1 MKIDRIYI
9 EAFGGLKKFTLKLSE
24 GFNTVYGQNENGK
37 STVMAFIKMM
47 FYGSEQR
54 QSSDLSKSTRRRYTP
69 WDGSKMAGS
78 IDFEHTGKRYR
89 LEREFG
95 ASNSTDKLTLYDL
108 DMGTRQSVAGNIGQ
122 EFFGI
127 SASAFERSVFVGQFG
142 AEESDSAAEGEIN
155 AKLSNI
161 AVTGDGDASYQTV
174 FERLEDARFD
184 LVSKSGKVG
193 RLIKNRALLSEL
205 NSRLNNCE
213 EQRKKRA
220 LTENEAKQLDSEI
233 KELEKRYSELK
244 KIIDS
249 EQDIRNAHKL
259 REMLSLKDELDNL
272 NKTLKLS
279 DGGLIDEMF
288 VRKLEF
294 CISKTD
300 ALEQKIAAK
309 HSESETL
316 KKSIELAEHPTAE
329 ITPQKSE
336 ELKNEISALNNSKET
351 ILSKI
356 EEKEKLISEYENGS
370 ENSAVTRKSVNPLL
384 LISSAVILLLTVCCF
399 FVLKSII
406 YGSVSAVVC
415 VLLFILSFT
424 LNPSYKRKAAA
435 LENEKTLILEDIDS
449 LKRQLSETE
458 ILCEQAV
465 TRLNTI
471 EAALSSNSSL
481 ISHQKSLLSECL
493 SAISADTLARNEE
506 LEKLFEL
513 FGRYRNISSL
523 DEIKSELDQ
532 IRAKA
537 QEQKELKQRLN
548 YIVKDLDNISYED
561 AEKRLSSM
569 SESNCGETDFEK
581 AHSDYDSVLAELTK
595 KKTDLASLMT
605 ELKSLIKNAVDADDI
620 KRQIDKTATKI
631 RKQEDF
637 YAAVGIAKDVLT
649 ESFAEI
655 RRGFGSV
662 LENKT
667 SEIFKL
673 LTGGRYPMVSISKSF
688 DINVTPKD
696 VFGSKEIA
704 YLSSGTADQAYLSLR
719 LALSDLIC
727 GDQSPLPVMLDDVL
741 TQYDD
746 ARMTTAV
753 NFLKDYSKNKQ
764 IILFTCHN
772 SVFEASKTAG
782 AEVTKL

>member
-1 MKIDRIYI
+1 MKLERIYI
-9 EAFGGLKKFTLKLSE
+9 EAFGGLKKFTLNLSA

-78 IDFEHTGKRYR
+78 IDFEHSGRRYR

-142 AEESDSAAEGEIN
+142 AVETDSAAEGEIN

-161 AVTGDGDASYQTV
+161 AVTGDEDTSYHTV
-174 FERLEDARFD
+174 LERLEDARFD

-193 RLIKNRALLSEL
+193 RLIKNRDLLSEL
-205 NSRLNNCE
+205 NGRLNNCE

-220 LTENEAKQLDSEI
+220 VTENEAKQLDTEI

-244 KIIDS
+244 NIIDS
-249 EQDIRNAHKL
+249 EQDIRNAQKL
-259 REMLSLKDELDNL
+259 REMLSLKDELDSL
-272 NKTLKLS
+272 NETLRLS

-294 CISKTD
+294 CISKAE
-300 ALEQKIAAK
+300 ALEQKITAK
-309 HSESETL
+309 NSEAESL

-329 ITPQKSE
+329 ITPEKAD
-336 ELKNEISALNNSKET
+336 ELKKEIEALNNSKQE

-356 EEKEKLISEYENGS
+356 EEKEKLFSSYENGS
-370 ENSAVTRKSVNPLL
+370 ENSKGKRKAVNPLL
-384 LISSAVILLLTVCCF
+384 LTLSAVALLLSIFSF
-399 FVLKSII
+399 FVLKSVI
-406 YGSVSAVVC
+406 YGGAAAVIC
-415 VLLFILSFT
+415 VLLLILSFIIK
-424 LNPSYKRKAAA
+424 PSGKGKAAA
-435 LENEKTLILEDIDS
+435 LEAEKSSLREDIDA
-449 LKRQLSETE
+449 LKKKLSENE
-458 ILCEQAV
+458 ILCGQCI

-481 ISHQKSLLSECL
+481 ISHQKSMLAECL
-493 SAISADTLARNEE
+493 NAVSDDTLARNEE
-506 LEKLFEL
+506 LEKLFDL
-513 FGRYRNISSL
+513 FGSYRRVSGL
-523 DEIKSELDQ
+523 DEIKSELDG
-532 IRAKA
+532 IRSKA
-537 QEQKELKQRLN
+537 QQQKELKQRLN
-548 YIVKDLDNISYED
+548 YIVKDLGNISYED
-561 AEKRLSSM
+561 AEKKLSSM
-569 SESNCGETDFEK
+569 SESNREETDFEK
-581 AHSDYDSVLAELTK
+581 AHSDYDAVLAELTK
-595 KKTDLASLMT
+595 KKTDLASLMA
-605 ELKSLIKNAVDADDI
+605 ELKSLIKNAVNTDDI
-620 KRQIDKTATKI
+620 KKQIDKTAAEI
-631 RKQEDF
+631 EKQEDF
-637 YAAVGIAKDVLT
+637 YAAAGVAKDVLT

-662 LENKT
+662 LEHKT
-667 SEIFKL
+667 SEVFKL
-673 LTGGRYPMVSISKSF
+673 LTDGRYSSVSISKSF
-688 DINVTPKD
+688 DINVTPRD
-696 VFGSKEIA
+696 VFGSKEA
-704 YLSSGTADQAYLSLR
+704 GYLSSGTADQAYLSLR

-727 GDQSPLPVMLDDVL
+727 DDGNILPVMLDDVL

-746 ARMTTAV
+746 ARMTAAV
-753 NFLKDYSKNKQ
+753 NFLKDYSQNKQ
-764 IILFTCHN
+764 IILFTCHS
-772 SVFEASKTAG
+772 SVSDAAKSAGSK
-782 AEVTKL
+782 VIKL

>member
-1 MKIDRIYI
+1 MKLERIYI
-9 EAFGGLKKFTLKLSE
+9 ESFGGLKKFTLNLSA

-78 IDFEHTGKRYR
+78 IDFEHSGRRYR

-95 ASNSTDKLTLYDL
+95 ASNSTDKLSLYDL

-142 AEESDSAAEGEIN
+142 AVETDSAAEGEIN

-161 AVTGDGDASYQTV
+161 AVTGDEDTSYQTV
-174 FERLEDARFD
+174 LERLEDARFD

-205 NSRLNNCE
+205 NGRLNNCE

-220 LTENEAKQLDSEI
+220 VTENEAKQLDTEI

-244 KIIDS
+244 NIIDS
-249 EQDIRNAHKL
+249 EQDIRNAQKL
-259 REMLSLKDELDNL
+259 REMLSLKDELDSL
-272 NKTLKLS
+272 NETLRLS

-294 CISKTD
+294 CISKAD

-309 HSESETL
+309 NGEAESL

-329 ITPQKSE
+329 ITPEKAD
-336 ELKNEISALNNSKET
+336 ELKKEIEALNNSKRE

-356 EEKEKLISEYENGS
+356 EEKEKLFSSYENAS
-370 ENSAVTRKSVNPLL
+370 ENPAGKIKSVNPLL
-384 LISSAVILLLTVCCF
+384 LTLSAVALLLTVFCF
-399 FVLKSII
+399 FVLKSVI
-406 YGSVSAVVC
+406 YGSAAAVIC
-415 VLLFILSFT
+415 VLLLILSFIIK
-424 LNPSYKRKAAA
+424 PSGKGKAAA
-435 LENEKTLILEDIDS
+435 LETEKSSLREDIDA
-449 LKRQLSETE
+449 LKKELSQDE
-458 ILCEQAV
+458 ILCGQCV

-481 ISHQKSLLSECL
+481 ISHQKSMLVECL
-493 SAISADTLARNEE
+493 SAVSDDTLARNTE
-506 LEKLFEL
+506 LEKLFDL
-513 FGRYRNISSL
+513 FSSYRRVSGLN
-523 DEIKSELDQ
+523 EIKSELDG

-537 QEQKELKQRLN
+537 QQQKELKQRLN
-548 YIVKDLDNISYED
+548 YIVKDLGNISYED
-561 AEKRLSSM
+561 AEKKLSSM
-569 SESNCGETDFEK
+569 SESNREETNFEK
-581 AHSDYDSVLAELTK
+581 AHSDYDTVLAELTK
-595 KKTDLASLMT
+595 KKTDLASLMA
-605 ELKSLIKNAVDADDI
+605 ELKSLIKNTVNADDI
-620 KRQIDKTATKI
+620 KKQIDKTAAEI
-631 RKQEDF
+631 EKQEDF
-637 YAAVGIAKDVLT
+637 YAAAGVAKDVLT

-673 LTGGRYPMVSISKSF
+673 LTDGRYSSVSISKSF
-688 DINVTPKD
+688 DINVTPRD
-696 VFGSKEIA
+696 VFGSKEVA

-727 GDQSPLPVMLDDVL
+727 DDGNILPVMLDDVL

-746 ARMTTAV
+746 ARMTDAV
-753 NFLKDYSKNKQ
+753 KFLKDYSQNKQ
-764 IILFTCHN
+764 IILFTCHS
-772 SVFEASKTAG
+772 SVSDAAKIAG
-782 AEVTKL
+782 AEVIKL